1 MAESARTAAL
11 KKQLDKAM
19 RDINNYNKQ
28 QPQPTWPVITRDGA
42 LADINRL
49 IKNTPAGSEARKKY
63 MAEKDTWLRKM
74 KYWEAKKK
82 AYSDAADPIFKAYQ
96 ASLQLDPLE
105 AKQQDNKDTGVKD
118 PKTDAK
124 VEALKADVEKAK
136 TVTPVTP
143 TGTPELRYGPNGESL
158 VPGTAAY
165 AKGTTTRPNVAAQMA
180 ADKADAD
187 AKAKADAAAKAKAD
201 AATKA
206 EADKAAAAKAIADQA
221 VKDKEL
227 ALKTMY
233 VDYLRA
239 TFAGLEDKK
248 QKAQIDALFDKASAE
263 GWTAENFQMALEGT
277 EWWQTTLPSLR
288 SWYLNTHD
296 PRKQSTTV
304 ELIRNKVASVS
315 SYLEQLGITTQGI
328 DPVTGK
334 AFDKTGYISGIA
346 QEAVKNGWDDNQLRD
361 YLAGQAAIVFTGGG
375 EIGSSLSK
383 IRDTAYA
390 YGVKLDPTYEKM
402 INNSLLDSSDGRDAA
417 YYIAEMRRQSIE
429 NPNNKAFAEALNS
442 GRTLYEATR
451 SYRGQMAGLLEV
463 DESNVTWDDLMKK
476 TIDSTTGAARTFA
489 DFTKEIKNDPLWQQ
503 TRNAKET
510 YSSKALDLAKM
521 FGLVG

>member
-1 MAESARTAAL
+1 MAESARTAELRKKYEAAL
-11 KKQLDKAM
+11 RDM
-19 RDINNYNKQ
+19 RNYDKQ
-28 QPQPTWPVITRDGA
+28 QPQPTWGRITNDGA

-49 IKNTPAGSEARKKY
+49 IKNSPAGSAARKKY
-63 MAEKDTWLRKM
+63 MAEKDAWLKKM
-74 KYWEAKKK
+74 KYWETKKK
-82 AYSDAADPIFKAYQ
+82 AYAAAAEPLGKAYQ
-96 ASLQLDPLE
+96 ASVELDPIE
-105 AKQQDNKDTGVKD
+105 KKQQDNKDTGVSD

-124 VEALKADVEKAK
+124 AEALKKDVEAAK
-136 TVTPVTP
+136 TVTPVTS

-165 AKGTTTRPNVAAQMA
+165 EKGTTKRPDVAAQMA
-180 ADKADAD
+180 ADKAA
-187 AKAKADAAAKAKAD
+187 
-201 AATKA
+201 
-206 EADKAAAAKAIADQA
+206 ADKAAAAKAKTDAAAKAASDKAAAEKAIADQA
-221 VKDKEL
+221 VADKEL

-233 VDYLRA
+233 VDYLRS

-248 QKAQIDALFDKASAE
+248 QKAEIDGLFDRASKE
-263 GWTAENFQMALEGT
+263 GWTPENFQMALEGT
-277 EWWQTTLPSLR
+277 SWWQTTLPSLR
-288 SWYLNTHD
+288 SWYLDTHD

-315 SYLEQLGITTQGI
+315 SYLEQLGITPSGI

-334 AFDKTGYISGIA
+334 SYDKTGYVSGIA
-346 QEAVKNGWDDNQLRD
+346 QEAVKNGWNDNQLRD
-361 YLAGQAAIVFTGGG
+361 YLATQAGIMFTGGG

-390 YGVKLDPTYEKM
+390 YGIEITPAYEKM
-402 INNSLLDSSDGRDAA
+402 INNSLLDSSDGKDAS
-417 YYIAEMRRQSIE
+417 YYITEMRRQALDS
-429 NPNNKAFAEALNS
+429 PNNKAFKEALES

-463 DESNVTWDDLMKK
+463 DESNVSWNDLMKK
-476 TIDSTTGAARTFA
+476 AIDNTTGAARTFA
-489 DFTKEIKNDPLWQQ
+489 DFTKEVKSDPLWQQ

-510 YSSKALDLAKM
+510 YSSTALDLAKM